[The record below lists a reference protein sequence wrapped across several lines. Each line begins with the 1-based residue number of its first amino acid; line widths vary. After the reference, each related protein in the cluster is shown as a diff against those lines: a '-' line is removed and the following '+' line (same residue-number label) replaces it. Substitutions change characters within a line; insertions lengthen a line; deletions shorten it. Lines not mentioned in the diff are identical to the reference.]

1 MPRYRE
7 NPLIVK
13 FSMLCPGIS
22 QNTKHHQLTLY
33 KGQVWRE
40 KSYLELCNHNVLN
53 ILYDWTANHDGDR
66 WPIEQNGELYVP
78 PVPGFGFIDDYTL
91 IPWDSEMLQSFAKLT
106 HITNMTFHYYDTY
119 EDSQEDVT
127 YQIKVGTFVCS
138 VYHYEQCVP
147 PSRYLPWYIWTK
159 EGLKI
164 QIRNIRF
171 HYLHFFR
178 ILTPLPPVSSTRIP
192 DSQFVWIVRQF
203 MLGHGYLHMADSMV
217 YIQTARVHSR

>member
-13 FSMLCPGIS
+13 FSLLCPGIS

-53 ILYDWTANHDGDR
+53 ILYGWTANFDR
-66 WPIEQNGELYVP
+66 SPIEKNGELYVP
-78 PVPGFGFIDDYTL
+78 PGSAFISDHTQ
-91 IPWDSEMLQSFAKLT
+91 IAWDSEMLQSFAELT
-106 HITNMTFHYYDTY
+106 HITTIPFHFF
-119 EDSQEDVT
+119 DSIRDSREELT
-127 YQIKVGTFVCS
+127 YQINVGSYTCQ

-147 PSRYLPWYIWTK
+147 PTKYLSWYIWTK

-164 QIRNIRF
+164 FFKISDFLILFLLFPYFDPTPPSF
-171 HYLHFFR
+171 HHED
-178 ILTPLPPVSSTRIP
+178 P
-192 DSQFVWIVRQF
+192 
-203 MLGHGYLHMADSMV
+203 G
-217 YIQTARVHSR
+217 